1 MEIPNKALLE
11 KAVMGAVNLTATYS
25 LKELNAKLTGCGF
38 ETKLLG
44 PVNTMRMEEEIK
56 HSSQL
61 LYYWH
66 QGRASSIHCR
76 LVISYDKTATAI
88 GEVAVSA
95 IKF

>member
-1 MEIPNKALLE
+1 MESPNKIALE
-11 KAVMGAVNLTATYS
+11 EAVSGCVNLNEKYT
-25 LKELNAKLTGCGF
+25 LKTINDKLTGCGF

-56 HSSQL
+56 NSSQL

-76 LVISYDKTATAI
+76 LVISYDKTATTMT
-88 GEVAVSA
+88 AVVITA
-95 IKF
+95 VQF